1 MNINKK
7 ILSQVDETFLILED
21 GDNDTIILE
30 DEPQNPQGEKTE
42 SFWKIL
48 LVDDDLEVHQATKLI
63 LKYFTYAEKYLKFIS
78 AYSGTEAKEL
88 IRLHPD
94 TAVIFLDVVMETKDA
109 GLKVAQYIRLE
120 AKNYLPRIILRTGQP
135 GEAPEETV
143 IINYEI
149 DDYKTKTELTQ
160 QRLFVTM
167 VAALKS
173 YQNALELEASQQRI
187 KLFTTNL
194 EALVIKRTQELE
206 AANQQLKNEIA
217 ERQKTETALRES
229 QAKFQGIVELSMS
242 AIISIDEQQVIQ
254 LFNQGAE
261 TIFGY
266 TPEEVLG
273 KPLDMLLPVA
283 FRQSHEKY
291 VQNFENDS
299 RETRKMGERSKQV
312 FGRRKNGE
320 EFPAE
325 ASISK
330 LKLHS
335 GTIFTVMLR
344 DISDRVEVEK
354 ELLQTIEQQKAIA
367 GQLEKAKE
375 AAETANRAKSEF
387 LANMSHEIRTPLNAI
402 LGFSNLL
409 KGTVAEAKAQT
420 YVKSIASSGKALLSI
435 INDILDLSKIEAGR
449 LELHYEPVN
458 LRLLIEE
465 IQQVFSEAADRKHLS
480 LLADIAETVPLRIN
494 CDEVRLRQ
502 ILFNLVGNAIK
513 FTEKGYV
520 KIKVAIAMSIPPII
534 EAENNPHCSLP
545 DLAWLEM
552 AVEDTG
558 IGIATEQQ
566 QRIFGSF
573 VQSQGQSNRKYGGS
587 GLGLAIT
594 KRLTE
599 KLGGAIELKS
609 ALGEGTTFTCYFPAI
624 TLSKHDQ
631 MEALVAPSEDE
642 DLEQFPPLTVLVVD
656 DVESNLE
663 LIGGYFAGSKH
674 QLLKAKDG
682 LEAIAIANEAL
693 PDIIFMDL
701 RMPNMNG
708 WEAIRRLRQGE
719 ATKDIPIAILSA
731 SAQESELEDL
741 RGLYSGFL
749 LKPISRSEVIA
760 QLKKNFPLAARET
773 VSAITSP
780 PAPEEIK
787 PLNLEKL
794 PELLAK
800 LRSCEEELWP
810 QLIETMKMRELREFA
825 DRLKQWGLE
834 YEYSSLVDYASML
847 ETQIEEFDWSNLPET
862 VAAFPEVGRSLES
875 LIKI

>member
-1 MNINKK
+1 MNINNN
-7 ILSQVDETFLILED
+7 ILSEVDETLLILED
-21 GDNDTIILE
+21 GEN
-30 DEPQNPQGEKTE
+30 EPQNPQGEKTE
-42 SFWKIL
+42 SFWKVL

-63 LKYFTYAEKYLKFIS
+63 LKYFKYADKSLKFIS
-78 AYSGTEAKEL
+78 AYSGAEAQEL
-88 IRLHPD
+88 MMLHPD

-109 GLKVAQYIRLE
+109 GLNVVSYIREEL
-120 AKNYLPRIILRTGQP
+120 KNNLVRIILRTGQP

-149 DDYKTKTELTQ
+149 DDYTTKTELTQ

-173 YQNALELEASQQRI
+173 YKNALQLEASQKKI
-187 KLFTTNL
+187 NIFTTNL

-206 AANQQLKNEIA
+206 ATNRQLKNEIA
-217 ERQKTETALRES
+217 EHKKTEIALRES

-266 TPEEVLG
+266 DAEEVLG
-273 KPLDMLLPVA
+273 QPLDMLLPTA
-283 FRQSHEKY
+283 FRQSHQKY
-291 VQNFENDS
+291 VQNFEGDA
-299 RETRKMGERSKQV
+299 RETRQMGERSKQV

-354 ELLQTIEQQKAIA
+354 ELLETIKQQKAIA

-409 KGTVAEAKAQT
+409 QGTIVEPKART

-435 INDILDLSKIEAGR
+435 INDILDLSKIEAGK

-458 LRLLIEE
+458 LRLLIKE
-465 IQQVFSEAADRKHLS
+465 IQEVFSDAADRKHLS
-480 LLADIAETVPLRIN
+480 LVADIAEKVPLVIN
-494 CDEVRLRQ
+494 SDEVRLRQ
-502 ILFNLVGNAIK
+502 ILFNLVGNALK

-520 KIKVAIAMSIPPII
+520 KIRVAMAMSIPPMI

-545 DLAWLEM
+545 NLAWLEM
-552 AVEDTG
+552 AIEDSG
-558 IGIATEQQ
+558 IGIAADQQ
-566 QRIFGSF
+566 ERIFGSF
-573 VQSQGQSNRKYGGS
+573 VQSEGQSNRKYGGS

-594 KRLTE
+594 KRLME
-599 KLGGAIELKS
+599 ILGGAIEVKS
-609 ALGEGTTFTCYFPAI
+609 ELNKGSIFTCYFPAVI
-624 TLSKHDQ
+624 ISNYDN
-631 MEALVAPSEDE
+631 MEALVTEDE
-642 DLEQFPPLTVLVVD
+642 DLEQLPTLTVLVVD

-663 LIGGYFAGSKH
+663 LIRGYFAGSKH
-674 QLLKAKDG
+674 QLLEAKDG

-708 WEAIRRLRQGE
+708 SEAIRHLKQGE
-719 ATKDIPIAILSA
+719 TTKNIAIAILSA
-731 SAQESELEDL
+731 SAQETELQDIKS
-741 RGLYSGFL
+741 LYSGFL
-749 LKPISRSEVIA
+749 LKPISRSEVVA
-760 QLKKNFPLAARET
+760 ELKKNFPLPVGEPLST
-773 VSAITSP
+773 ITTP
-780 PAPEEIK
+780 PAPEATN
-787 PLNLEKL
+787 PLNLEKM

-810 QLIETMKMRELREFA
+810 KLIETMKMRELREFA
-825 DRLKQWGLE
+825 ECLKQWGIE

-847 ETQIEEFDWSNLPET
+847 ETQIEEFDWGNLPESM
-862 VAAFPEVGRSLES
+862 AAFPEVRRSLEL
-875 LIKI
+875 LIS